1 MDAMSAVLALSL
13 AANVTLGVVVR
24 RLLKSPPPQK
34 TIDAAQILHDLTWG
48 STLVTVTRVD
58 PDDVLLRSPK
68 GRG

>member
-1 MDAMSAVLALSL
+1 MEVAVLAVILGLSL
-13 AANVTLGVVVR
+13 AANAILW
-24 RLLKSPPPQK
+24 RLIKKPPPQK